1 MLCQDMGAVPVI
13 GVPTRLFK
21 VTVLFLDYCG
31 GLYVRR
37 ISVYR
42 YY

>member
-1 MLCQDMGAVPVI
+1 MLCQDMGAAI
-13 GVPTRLFK
+13 GVPTRLFN
-21 VTVLFLDYCG
+21 VMVLFLDYCG
-31 GLYVRR
+31 RPYVRR